1 MVLSSLEITG
11 TYLLASTELED
22 DQSEM
27 MFLKKAQSN
36 GRGEQRARQ
45 PGYWG

>member
-1 MVLSSLEITG
+1 MVLSFLEVTG
-11 TYLLASTELED
+11 TYLLASSELED

-36 GRGEQRARQ
+36 GRGGQIARQ
-45 PGYWG
+45 PGY